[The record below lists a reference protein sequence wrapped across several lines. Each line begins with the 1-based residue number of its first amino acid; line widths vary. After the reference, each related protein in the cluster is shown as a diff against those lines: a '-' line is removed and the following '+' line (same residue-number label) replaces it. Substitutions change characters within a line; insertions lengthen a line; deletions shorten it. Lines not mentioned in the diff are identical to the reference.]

1 MRNPT
6 VLVCSQV
13 ENLKTRVH
21 YLLYRHKENS
31 SPQET
36 SPKVGISQIT
46 DTSLKYLRDILEEM
60 MAVHQI
66 VELTDFLVSL
76 SKDIQTG
83 DPLTTEPQ
91 VTGDHLPSPKT
102 TIEEIQLE
110 MLELTRNRKNDI
122 MTNHP
127 LQTFNGEKEK
137 NSIQKT
143 TFIKKSRNH
152 LETEGHLSNAK

>member
-1 MRNPT
+1 
-6 VLVCSQV
+6 
-13 ENLKTRVH
+13 
-21 YLLYRHKENS
+21 
-31 SPQET
+31 
-36 SPKVGISQIT
+36 VGISQIT
-46 DTSLKYLRDILEEM
+46 DTSLKYLQDILEEM

-66 VELTDFLVSL
+66 IELTDFLVSL

-122 MTNHP
+122 MTNHH
-127 LQTFNGEKEK
+127 LQTFNGEK